1 MFHDDLVRGR
11 IRVAPPLNAAEREFL
26 GEVAD
31 GDGTLRG
38 TPTGRGDSGVP
49 FARLAWRPCERGCC
63 LRWDG
68 SELSRHVGATLEFVV
83 DHLLRPGAK
92 AAGHRRFPG
101 FTCDHVLDGVVVVQ
115 RYDDPRL
122 HVVRVRA
129 NAVEQLDVGAGCAAP
144 APRRR
149 TAAEWPANVVA
160 IRPRRA

>member
-1 MFHDDLVRGR
+1 MFHDELIRGR
-11 IRVAPPLNAAEREFL
+11 IRVVPPLDAAERDFL
-26 GEVAD
+26 HDVAD

-38 TPTGRGDSGVP
+38 TPTGRGDLRVP

-68 SELSRHVGATLEFVV
+68 RELSRHLGSTLEFVV

-92 AAGHRRFPG
+92 AAGHRRFPE

-115 RYDDPRL
+115 RYDDPRP

-129 NAVEQLDVGAGCAAP
+129 NVVEQLDVQAGCATPAP
-144 APRRR
+144 ARAAPR
-149 TAAEWPANVVA
+149 EWPANVVA